1 MNGRV
6 ARRRVVEVVPP
17 VGADVVGGDVLVVLR
32 LVGGVVEDV
41 VPPVVVVSPAIVV
54 VVSPAM
60 VVVVSPTVVV
70 VTWAAA

>member
-1 MNGRV
+1 MV
-6 ARRRVVEVVPP
+6 VVPP

-41 VPPVVVVSPAIVV
+41 V

-60 VVVVSPTVVV
+60 VVVVSPAVVVVTSPTVVV
-70 VTWAAA
+70 VVSWAAA